1 MRIRPAQLDELE
13 ELAWIEHEADGLF
26 GLVGVD
32 VILDAPAP
40 PTADYAKA
48 QEAGRI
54 LVAELP
60 TGPLA
65 GFVRTE
71 IVDETAHLEQVSV
84 LPQHAR
90 HGVGRAMMAAAED
103 WAFRRGHTRITLT
116 TYRDVPWNGPYY
128 QRLGWDV
135 LADDDLGPQLRAI
148 RDHER
153 ASGLEI
159 QTRQAMGKPL
169 SPNGAV
175 TI

>member
-60 TGPLA
+60 TGRWQ
-65 GFVRTE
+65 G
-71 IVDETAHLEQVSV
+71 S
-84 LPQHAR
+84 
-90 HGVGRAMMAAAED
+90 
-103 WAFRRGHTRITLT
+103 
-116 TYRDVPWNGPYY
+116 
-128 QRLGWDV
+128 
-135 LADDDLGPQLRAI
+135 
-148 RDHER
+148 
-153 ASGLEI
+153 SGLRSS
-159 QTRQAMGKPL
+159 TKRLTWSRSVSCPSMPDMGSAEP
-169 SPNGAV
+169 
-175 TI
+175 

>member
-1 MRIRPAQLDELE
+1 M
-13 ELAWIEHEADGLF
+13 
-26 GLVGVD
+26 
-32 VILDAPAP
+32 
-40 PTADYAKA
+40 
-48 QEAGRI
+48 
-54 LVAELP
+54 
-60 TGPLA
+60 
-65 GFVRTE
+65 
-71 IVDETAHLEQVSV
+71 
-84 LPQHAR
+84 
-90 HGVGRAMMAAAED
+90 
-103 WAFRRGHTRITLT
+103 T

-159 QTRQAMGKPL
+159 QARQAMGKPL

>member
-1 MRIRPAQLDELE
+1 MRIRPARLDELE
-13 ELAWIEHEADGLF
+13 ELARIEHEADGLF
-26 GLVGVD
+26 GVVGVD
-32 VILDAPAP
+32 VIVDAPAP
-40 PTADYAKA
+40 PAADYAKA

-60 TGPLA
+60 SGPLA

-84 LPQHAR
+84 LPDHAR
-90 HGVGRAMMAAAED
+90 QGVGRALMAAAED
-103 WAFRRGHTRITLT
+103 WAFRCGYTRMTLT

-135 LADDDLGPQLRAI
+135 LADDALGPQLRAI

-153 ASGLEI
+153 ASGLEV
-159 QTRQAMGKPL
+159 QARQAMAKPM
-169 SPNGAV
+169 SPNGAL